1 MGSVRLVRSWVASPA
16 LQEMDIFAWLAG
28 MDSSSTMAN
37 AIAQKVQQ
45 GSMGKENALTVS
57 WNTACRVLESMNAR
71 SVKMGSL

>member
-37 AIAQKVQQ
+37 AFAGGLKTKGLIRRASAGIATSRVV
-45 GSMGKENALTVS
+45 LLVS
-57 WNTACRVLESMNAR
+57 AIRPTLATDA
-71 SVKMGSL
+71 